1 MGKLGF
7 FIPRTLS
14 TALSFARTGSE
25 STGVDVPPFHVQDGE
40 TTTDAEA
47 RLRRRPG
54 WSRNGGD
61 SLPNRV
67 VRIGRSLISSG
78 TSSASTSRAP
88 SQAPLP
94 LSSVPT
100 GAREGDEA
108 KSGSEEGGSERGL
121 AGAVPGPGEGVIAGR
136 TIRFHDEQQRDKA
149 AVGKIGD
156 KD

>member
-94 LSSVPT
+94 L
-100 GAREGDEA
+100 GDEA

>member
-7 FIPRTLS
+7 FMPRALS

-25 STGVDVPPFHVQDGE
+25 STGVDIPPFHVQDGE
-40 TTTDAEA
+40 TTTTDAEV

-54 WSRNGGD
+54 WSRTGGD

-94 LSSVPT
+94 LSSV
-100 GAREGDEA
+100 AREG
-108 KSGSEEGGSERGL
+108 EEGEEGEEWKSDSER
-121 AGAVPGPGEGVIAGR
+121 AAVPGPGEGVIPGR
-136 TIRFHDEQQRDKA
+136 TIRFHDEQ
-149 AVGKIGD
+149 
-156 KD
+156 

>member
-14 TALSFARTGSE
+14 TALSFGRSGSE

-40 TTTDAEA
+40 TVTDAEA

-54 WSRNGGD
+54 WSRGGGD

-78 TSSASTSRAP
+78 TSSTSTSRAP

-94 LSSVPT
+94 LSSVPNE
-100 GAREGDEA
+100 GIERE
-108 KSGSEEGGSERGL
+108 
-121 AGAVPGPGEGVIAGR
+121 GPGEAVLPGR
-136 TIRFHDEQQRDKA
+136 TIRFHDEQLLDRAKRND
-149 AVGKIGD
+149 GTGM
-156 KD
+156 